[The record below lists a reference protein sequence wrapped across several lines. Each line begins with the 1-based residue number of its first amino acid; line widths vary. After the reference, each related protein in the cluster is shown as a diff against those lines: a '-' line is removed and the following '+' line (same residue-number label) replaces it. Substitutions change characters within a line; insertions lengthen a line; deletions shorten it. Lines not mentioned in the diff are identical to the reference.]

1 MCLEA
6 TILQSNQ
13 GTPWRKA
20 CKSANAK
27 VTGFVEN
34 TKIHKSHLSL
44 YNGKLFV
51 FLFDF
56 EILKFSKNTF

>member
-1 MCLEA
+1 MYLEA

-13 GTPWRKA
+13 GTPRRKA

-27 VTGFVEN
+27 LTGFVEN
-34 TKIHKSHLSL
+34 TKIHKIHLSL
-44 YNGKLFV
+44 YSEKLFM
-51 FLFDF
+51 FLSDF